1 MRVCIKPRVPFTKH
15 LTSMGTPSYLPTVR
29 VQTSRW
35 ALVLLLLAAAV
46 PAIAQRHD
54 ARSALTLPTAY
65 GVGTQQMEFSYLN
78 PRVSV
83 LPYRVDRTFPVV
95 SLTSDAG
102 SLMFTY
108 AKVKA
113 DSITGFGYEFV
124 SAQLNVGGNSW
135 LFRSLLGIVPV
146 GAYVPIRLN
155 VGYQMMVPEED
166 RVALTMG
173 GMPLVVQTDPL
184 HLLSAGLA
192 VGAGVAVRIPTP
204 LPILEDNVNAYAHVL
219 WGAGVAADLQQ
230 GVEDVYAA
238 GSRELSV
245 EIRIDRLIAN
255 RLGVMVGY
263 SRYERNTSREPLE
276 KATEVWDAFKAP
288 DDLPNRFKAEG
299 FRIGVTL

>member
-1 MRVCIKPRVPFTKH
+1 
-15 LTSMGTPSYLPTVR
+15 MGTPSYLPTSR
-29 VQTSRW
+29 VQISRW
-35 ALVLLLLAAAV
+35 AMVLLLLAAAV
-46 PAIAQRHD
+46 PVHAQHLD

-78 PRVSV
+78 PRVSI
-83 LPYRVDRTFPVV
+83 LPYRLDRTFPVV

-108 AKVKA
+108 AKVKP

-124 SAQLNVGGNSW
+124 SAQLNAGGNSW
-135 LFRSLLGIVPV
+135 LFRSLLGLVPV

-155 VGYQMMVPEED
+155 LGYQMMVPEED
-166 RVALTMG
+166 RAVVLVG
-173 GMPLVVQTDPL
+173 NVPLSLQTDPL
-184 HLLSAGLA
+184 HYVSAGLA

-204 LPILEDNVNAYAHVL
+204 LPILEDNVNAYAHML
-219 WGAGVAADLQQ
+219 WGAGVATDVQQ
-230 GVEDVYAA
+230 GFEDVYAA
-238 GSRELSV
+238 GSRELSI

-276 KATEVWDAFKAP
+276 KAAELWDAFKEP
-288 DDLPNRFKAEG
+288 DNLPNRFKAEG
-299 FRIGVTL
+299 FRIGLTL